1 MSHISYSQL
10 KDWDKCAFY
19 HKLIHKEGIK
29 MFKGNEYTAF
39 GTAIHDVCENI
50 LLRPE
55 MEDKTR
61 MHFDLKFKEQIK
73 LLKENEVPLNEK
85 MLDQM
90 KQQGQILAPM
100 VLPATNE
107 YFEDYEVV
115 STEEKLYEDIEGYE
129 DQYKFKGYIDLVVKT
144 SDGKYHILD
153 WKTCSW
159 GWDARKKADRMI
171 TYQLTLYKHF
181 FAKKHGINPEDIET
195 HFALLKRTAKKN
207 NVEIFK
213 VSSGERKTKNAL
225 NLLNNALYNISNKK
239 HFKNRLSCGRCEF
252 YKTVHCP

>member
-19 HKLIHKEGIK
+19 HKLIHKDGLK
-29 MFKGNEYTAF
+29 LFKGNEYTAF
-39 GTAIHDVCENI
+39 GTAIHDVCENM
-50 LLRPE
+50 LLYPD
-55 MEDKTR
+55 MEPNAHLYFGT
-61 MHFDLKFKEQIK
+61 KFREQIN
-73 LLKENEVPLNEK
+73 LLKESEVPLNEN
-85 MLDQM
+85 MLKQM
-90 KQQGQILAPM
+90 KQQGV
-100 VLPATNE
+100 VLTPLVMPAVKE
-107 YFEDYEVV
+107 YFEDYKVV
-115 STEEKLYEDIEGYE
+115 STEEKIYEDIEGYE
-129 DQYKFKGYIDLVVKT
+129 DEYKFKGFIDLVLQT
-144 SDGKYHILD
+144 PDEKYHIID

-159 GWDARKKADRMI
+159 GWDMRKKSDRMI

-181 FAKKHGINPEDIET
+181 FAKKHGIDPNNIVT

-213 VSSGERKTKNAL
+213 VSSGKIKTENAL
-225 NLLNNALYNISNKK
+225 NLLNSALYNISNKK